1 MNDAGYDAYIKY
13 LALKK
18 HFTTDQYDYFKYNG
32 KVRASMDTFRT
43 RNDAYFF
50 TKLSSKENWVEIL
63 IANMVHDQ
71 TSWIREI
78 IDTEGETR
86 YLEWKKKIDSLTEV
100 FKTDLKFLNEDWEE
114 NFVVPD
120 GQHPLILRLYIE
132 KKITLE
138 SFTILI
144 HIANIFEY
152 WDHKILDKIISC
164 DRKRKEKKYKPFLAY
179 DEKKFKTIV
188 RNYFF

>member
-1 MNDAGYDAYIKY
+1 MMQAMMY

-132 KKITLE
+132 KKITQNL
-138 SFTILI
+138 LL
-144 HIANIFEY
+144 Y
-152 WDHKILDKIISC
+152 
-164 DRKRKEKKYKPFLAY
+164 
-179 DEKKFKTIV
+179 
-188 RNYFF
+188 